1 MLATEAIV
9 SRFLIKNT
17 DFFLKKNYR
26 RFDDDITRERLGEIT
41 DVDIQCL
48 GYGIFNKKQTLQ
60 NFYSYIRDLLK
71 NSPKQL
77 KSLKITLNGFDVTE
91 LDGVEILQKIA
102 SLIREIKE
110 NLKTLSFHTANLIN
124 VTMEDFEVLLR
135 LSHDLTD
142 INFEQFSLQC
152 ANWKFAKKQPTFAGL
167 YEIFERLVRDCGDGG
182 LNTIKNKQ
190 FRLEMSGWS
199 YEIGDAKYFL
209 GFRLNEEELKK
220 VSERKRELYSQGR

>member
-9 SRFLIKNT
+9 SRFLIKTT
-17 DFFLKKNYR
+17 DFFLKKNFR
-26 RFDDDITRERLGEIT
+26 KFDDDITKERLGEIT

-60 NFYSYIRDLLK
+60 NFYNYLRDLLK

-91 LDGVEILQKIA
+91 LDGIEILQKIA
-102 SLIREIKE
+102 SFVKEIKE
-110 NLKTLSFHTANLIN
+110 NLKTLHLHTANLVN

-135 LSHDLTD
+135 LSYDLTD

-167 YEIFERLVRDCGDGG
+167 YEIFERLISNCEDGG
-182 LNTIKNKQ
+182 LNHIKNKL
-190 FRLEMSGWS
+190 FRLEMSGWF

-209 GFRLNEEELKK
+209 GFRLSEEEMKK
-220 VSERKRELYSQGR
+220 ISERKREMYSHGR